1 MVEAVSRFGLGD
13 KRERLLLKQKICK
26 REKMSQK
33 TQKATFKVLISL
45 VIFFFAFALAMADNA
60 VAEELTGPPEG
71 KVPSV
76 EAEEVEEGR
85 TVVPGRRG

>member
-26 REKMSQK
+26 ERKDVTK
-33 TQKATFKVLISL
+33 NTKATFKVLISL

-60 VAEELTGPPEG
+60 VAEELTGT
-71 KVPSV
+71 S
-76 EAEEVEEGR
+76 
-85 TVVPGRRG
+85 